1 MENDIQKPYITE
13 NGELIISSD
22 VDAKY
27 NWWAG
32 GQSIK
37 KTLEE
42 LEAPE
47 EVMKRYID
55 QKTGMSRA

>member
-1 MENDIQKPYITE
+1 MEQDRSKPYLTE
-13 NGELIISSD
+13 KGELIISSD
-22 VDAKY
+22 VEDTYK
-27 NWWAG
+27 WWAG

-47 EVMKRYID
+47 EVIKRYID
-55 QKTGMSRA
+55 QKKGLHS